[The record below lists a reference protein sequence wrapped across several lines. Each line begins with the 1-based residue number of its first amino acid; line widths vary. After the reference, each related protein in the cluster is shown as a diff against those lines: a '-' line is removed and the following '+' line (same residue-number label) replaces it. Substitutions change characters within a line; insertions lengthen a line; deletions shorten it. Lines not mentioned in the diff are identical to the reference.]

1 MVLVLVLLALLISLP
16 AAAQT
21 GSPPADLSHCEELF
35 KAQPET
41 EEATKCFFEASR
53 TPELRD
59 KAAARLRSLL
69 AAHPE
74 NPWLTLFTGHVEPD
88 RAEELYR
95 KAAEAFKARREFRGE
110 VLARGNLQRI
120 YFAQGRLEEAGEQA
134 EQAMKVAEASG
145 NPPLIAR
152 GRIINAR
159 HILFVGQ
166 DPERAY
172 LLLRQAEPALFP
184 DGPYAEQRDCLL
196 GLGNVSIELGR
207 FQEGLD
213 AFERLA
219 DLAKING
226 DPFAEANAKYGMA
239 NAVFDG
245 MFELPR
251 EEDRREAIRLAR
263 EALDV
268 AMAAGHRSVEARAHL
283 MIGQLSSGEEAR
295 QHFKECLAASDT
307 VRERS
312 YCLSGLARLLSAD
325 QPQEAQKTIDE
336 SLELAR
342 QAEDFWSMAL
352 AWRERMRVSWA
363 AGPQKRAIAD
373 SQSALDAIEALR
385 ELQAS
390 SSRQAEAFST
400 WSEDYYWLSG
410 RMIQE
415 SLAGS
420 GPEDLERA
428 FLVTERLRSR
438 TLIDTL
444 EAARAVPALGAP
456 LKQRRAAVLERISG
470 VQRRLMDPD
479 LPAGER
485 ASLSR
490 DLERLEME
498 EADLRNQLNRATPA
512 FSNLSGPDFATLTRV
527 QQTLAPRE
535 ALLSFQIAPWEDV
548 RGEFAGGSWLTV
560 VTGSAAH
567 VVRLPGRGEI
577 RPAVRMW
584 KGTFDRRNGSE
595 AGPAVVLYKTLLG
608 KALEKLPPGI
618 ERLIIIPDDVLHQ
631 LPFAALRAT
640 KESPPL
646 GERYELTLIPSA
658 TLWLGWKGR
667 RPETAPNP
675 VLALA
680 DPPTPGGL
688 DGIQVAS
695 LERSAAVFSSAFR
708 LGPLPYARQESEY
721 AVDHMGGGS
730 LRRLGDKAAEA
741 YLKHAPL
748 HEFGV
753 LHFATH
759 AVTDEVNPERSGV
772 LLAPGDPAEDGL
784 LQIREIVDLYLQ
796 GRTVVLSACSTN
808 TGTVLRGEGVMS
820 LARAFF
826 QAGAHTVV
834 ASLWPLRDDE
844 AALFFDRFYDHLG
857 DGLSVA
863 AALHAAQRDRI
874 EAGAPAAAWAGIVVL
889 GDGDVVPLPGGRKRN
904 PLPWALA
911 GTALLLLGAGVAFFL
926 RKRAARHPL
935 I

>member
-1 MVLVLVLLALLISLP
+1 MVRVLILLALLISLP
-16 AAAQT
+16 AAAQ
-21 GSPPADLSHCEELF
+21 SVKPPVDLSSCEALF

-41 EEATKCFFEASR
+41 EESTKCFFEASR
-53 TPELRD
+53 ILELRD

-74 NPWLTLFTGHVEPD
+74 NPWLTLQVGHIETD

-95 KAAEAFKARREFRGE
+95 KAAEAFKARRELRGE

-120 YFAQGRLEEAGEQA
+120 YFEQGRLDEAGEQA

-145 NPPLIAR
+145 DPLLVAQ
-152 GRIINAR
+152 GRVIQAR
-159 HILFVGQ
+159 HLFFVGK
-166 DPERAY
+166 DLERAL
-172 LLLRQAEPALFP
+172 LLLRRSEPALFP
-184 DGPYAEQRDCLL
+184 NGPYSLQRHCLL
-196 GLGNVSIELGR
+196 GLGNISLELGR
-207 FQEGLD
+207 YREGFD
-213 AFERLA
+213 AFRRLA
-219 DLAKING
+219 DLAAINH
-226 DPFAEANAKYGMA
+226 DLFFEANAKYGMA
-239 NAVFDG
+239 DAIVEG
-245 MFELPR
+245 AAELPDTM
-251 EEDRREAIRLAR
+251 DRTEVIRLSQ
-263 EALDV
+263 EALD
-268 AMAAGHRSVEARAHL
+268 AAHAAGHRGIEAKSRLLLGTLAK
-283 MIGQLSSGEEAR
+283 GEEAHR
-295 QHFKECLAASDT
+295 HFEGCLAAAET

-312 YCLSGLARLLSAD
+312 YCLNGLARLLSTD
-325 QPQEAQKTIDE
+325 KPLEAQSTIDK

-342 QAEDFWSMAL
+342 KAEDFWSMAL

-363 AGPQKRAIAD
+363 VGSRRRAIAD

-385 ELQAS
+385 DLQTKS
-390 SSRQAEAFST
+390 TSQAGMFST
-400 WSEDYYWLSG
+400 WSDDYYWFSG
-410 RMIQE
+410 RLIQE
-415 SLAGS
+415 SLTGS
-420 GPEDLERA
+420 GPEDLELA

-438 TLIDTL
+438 TLIDAL
-444 EAARAVPALGAP
+444 EAARAVPAVGVP
-456 LKQRRAAVLERISG
+456 LRQRRAAVLERISG

-485 ASLSR
+485 ASVSS

-498 EADLRNQLNRATPA
+498 EADLRNQLNRATPT
-512 FSNLSGPDFATLTRV
+512 FSNLRRPDFATLTRV
-527 QQTLAPRE
+527 RQALAPHE
-535 ALLSFQIAPWEDV
+535 ALLSFQSAPWEDS
-548 RGEFAGGSWLTV
+548 RGDFAGGSWLTV
-560 VTGSAAH
+560 VTHSATY

-577 RPAVRMW
+577 RPAVRMFN
-584 KGTFDRRNGSE
+584 GTFNRRNGSE
-595 AGPAVVLYKTLLG
+595 AAPSVVLYKKLLG
-608 KALEKLPPGI
+608 EALEKLPPGI
-618 ERLIIIPDDVLHQ
+618 GRLIIVPDDVLHQ
-631 LPFAALRAT
+631 LPFAALRAA
-640 KESPPL
+640 KEGPPL

-658 TLWLGWKGR
+658 TLWLGWEGH
-667 RPETAPNP
+667 RPKPAPKP

-680 DPPTPGGL
+680 DPTTPGTLQGV
-688 DGIQVAS
+688 QVAS

-708 LGPLPYARQESEY
+708 LGALPYARQESESV
-721 AVDHMGGGS
+721 VDHMGQGS
-730 LRRLGDKAAEA
+730 VRRLGENAAEA

-759 AVTDEVNPERSGV
+759 AVTDEINPERSGV

-844 AALFFDRFYDHLG
+844 AAIFFDRFYDHLG
-857 DGLSVA
+857 KGLSVA

-889 GDGDVVPLPGGRKRN
+889 GDGDVVPLPGGRKSA

-911 GTALLLLGAGVAFFL
+911 GGALLLLLGIGAAFFL
-926 RKRAARHPL
+926 RKRT
-935 I
+935 